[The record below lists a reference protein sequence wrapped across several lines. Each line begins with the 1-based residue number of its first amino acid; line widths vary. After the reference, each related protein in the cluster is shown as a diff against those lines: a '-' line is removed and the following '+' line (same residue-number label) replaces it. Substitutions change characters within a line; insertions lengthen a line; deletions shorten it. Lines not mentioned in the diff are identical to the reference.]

1 MAQISYG
8 TITITDTNDIE
19 KIYMEYAQSTSN
31 QTAPTTGWDDD
42 IPTWRQGYYI
52 WQRTVTKMSGV
63 PLSSDSYGEPVCLTG
78 STGSTGAP
86 GQSVDSIV
94 TTYCNYGSGTP
105 AESYSGWQS
114 TVPAYDST
122 KPNYWVKTVITYSN
136 PTDTS
141 VIIYKDNGI
150 TSATSTAAAAWS
162 KADQAQTDAG
172 NALSQAT
179 AANNAT
185 ALLGGHFIYKSTTSV
200 TGLTPPSANVVEN
213 IEATISGVV
222 TDVTDKPAYW
232 GYNTHI
238 GANGIKLRHN
248 ETDLICLNKNG
259 LNIYNKD
266 GESVAIY
273 GDESRIGKEDGAAF
287 CINDNSL
294 LGFYMKP
301 TGIDEYQ
308 RIQYFTV
315 NSNGIFYGADS
326 DDTRTI
332 TRGELNGELQSITT
346 KLENNNNDMQ
356 ANIKSIQS
364 NLDSINSDLYDNAPA
379 LSAIKNATN
388 MVNNYLGNGKVL
400 NWNDSNSTLQL
411 TNTIFSIQMLSDR
424 IVFQKNNQTAA
435 AIRDD
440 ISFHINDAVINN
452 TERLGT
458 NFQWVVGT
466 NRLTLMRI

>member
-31 QTAPTTGWDDD
+31 QTAPTTGWDEN

-122 KPNYWVKTVITYSN
+122 KPNYWVKTIITYSN
-136 PTDTS
+136 PTDTD

-185 ALLGGHFIYKSTTSV
+185 ALLGGHFIYNTTWSTNK
-200 TGLTPPSANVVEN
+200 TPHSANVVQ
-213 IEATISGVV
+213 TILDEGI
-222 TDVTDKPAYW
+222 DVTDNPAKW

-238 GANGIKLRHN
+238 GADGIKLRMN
-248 ETDLICLNKNG
+248 ETDLIHLSENG
-259 LNIYNKD
+259 LNIYKD
-266 GESVAIY
+266 GESVAVY
-273 GDESRIGKEDGAAF
+273 GDDSRIGKDDGAAF
-287 CINDNSL
+287 YINDNSL

-301 TGIDEYQ
+301 VGTEYE

-332 TRGELNGELQSITT
+332 TRQELNGELQSITNQ
-346 KLENNNNDMQ
+346 LETISRDMQ
-356 ANIKSIQS
+356 ANIDSIQS
-364 NLDSINSDLYDNAPA
+364 DLSLINSDLYDSAPA
-379 LSAIKNATN
+379 LPAIKNATN

-400 NWNDSNSTLQL
+400 NWNNSNSTLQL
-411 TNTIFSIQMLSDR
+411 TNTIFNIQMLSDR

-435 AIRDD
+435 AVRDD
-440 ISFHINDAVINN
+440 VSFHINDAVINN

>member
-19 KIYMEYAQSTSN
+19 KIYMEYAQSQNN
-31 QTAPTTGWDDD
+31 QTAPTTGWNEN

-63 PLSSDSYGEPVCLTG
+63 PLSSDSYGDPVCLTG

-86 GQSVDSIV
+86 GQSVDSIE

-105 AESYSGWQS
+105 AENYSGWQS
-114 TVPAYDST
+114 TVPAYNST
-122 KPNYWVKTVITYSN
+122 YPNYWIKTVITYSN
-136 PTDTS
+136 PTDTD

-150 TSATSTAAAAWS
+150 TSATSTAAAAWN
-162 KADQAQTDAG
+162 KADQAQTDAS
-172 NALSQAT
+172 NALSQAE
-179 AANNAT
+179 AANEAT

-200 TGLTPPSANVVEN
+200 SGLTPPSANVVQT
-213 IEATISGVV
+213 IEDEGI
-222 TDVTDKPAYW
+222 DVTDNPAKW

-238 GANGIKLRHN
+238 GANGIKLRLN
-248 ETDLICLNKNG
+248 ETDLIHLSENG
-259 LNIYNKD
+259 LNIYKD
-266 GESVAIY
+266 GESVAVY
-273 GDESRIGKEDGAAF
+273 GDDSRIGKIDGAAF
-287 CINDNSL
+287 YINDNSL
-294 LGFYMKP
+294 LGYYMKP
-301 TGIDEYQ
+301 VNTDEYE

-315 NSNGIFYGADS
+315 NSNGIFYGVDS
-326 DDTRTI
+326 DNTRTI
-332 TRGELNGELQSITT
+332 TRQELNGELQSITN
-346 KLENNNNDMQ
+346 KIELINNDMQ
-356 ANIKSIQS
+356 TNIDLIQS
-364 NLDSINSDLYDNAPA
+364 NLNSINSNLYDNAPA
-379 LSAIKNATN
+379 LSVIKDATN

-400 NWNDSNSTLQL
+400 NWNSSNSTLQL
-411 TNTIFSIQMLSDR
+411 TNTIFNIQMLSDR
-424 IVFQKNNQTAA
+424 TVFQKNNQTAA

-440 ISFHINDAVINN
+440 VSFHINDAVINN